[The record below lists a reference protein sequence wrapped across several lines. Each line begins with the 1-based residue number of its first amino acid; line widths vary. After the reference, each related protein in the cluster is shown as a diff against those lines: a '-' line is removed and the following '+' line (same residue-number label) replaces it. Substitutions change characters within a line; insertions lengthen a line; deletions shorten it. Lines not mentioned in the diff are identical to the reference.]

1 MYWAHV
7 PVLVNATKVI
17 WSDIIMAENSL
28 YIISTDAVSMTEYL
42 EADMASNTACYI
54 VDVST
59 NYSYAL
65 QILMT
70 FDT

>member
-1 MYWAHV
+1 
-7 PVLVNATKVI
+7 
-17 WSDIIMAENSL
+17 MAENSL

-70 FDT
+70 FVT